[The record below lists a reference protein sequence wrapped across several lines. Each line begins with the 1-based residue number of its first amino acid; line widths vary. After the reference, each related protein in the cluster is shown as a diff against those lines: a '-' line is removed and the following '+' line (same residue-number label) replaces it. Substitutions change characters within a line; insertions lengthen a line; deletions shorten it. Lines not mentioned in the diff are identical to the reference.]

1 MPPPQDFSLHGII
14 LALGAEHRLRAI
26 PQHDS
31 QQAVAALPLGWLHIW
46 KWKGQDS
53 ASVKDVPQR
62 PSPSAHGP
70 SWGRVGL
77 QITPA

>member
-1 MPPPQDFSLHGII
+1 MPLPQDFSLHGVI